1 MGMTMRFSSRCVGT
15 MRSFSTFRGLG
26 VPSYDL
32 VGRRSCASGFSR
44 ATHTLHYRSEALAR
58 GAIVAL
64 PAFDSAWFGR
74 TGPDRQV
81 VIVIVLAVIAIAALL
96 VAGSAFL
103 RGQRQ
108 RARFASDEH
117 FFTAPPL
124 PMARDE
130 LARLARESSS
140 HHAFTGLRIPRW
152 VQVGSLL
159 VALAVTWS
167 VAQRVGPNGGM
178 SAAKKGLRAGANS
191 SDLSEAS
198 PEDLDL
204 TPESGSTFGFE
215 VRDWVT
221 RRGGGCEGQL
231 VVTKA
236 EPNAWTL
243 TARVHDDEGQLIDTA
258 HTRVTALRVGDVV
271 EFNFP
276 RADCD
281 RIGAWDVR
289 GDRQQR

>member
-1 MGMTMRFSSRCVGT
+1 
-15 MRSFSTFRGLG
+15 MRSFSTFRARG
-26 VPSYDL
+26 VPSYDPI
-32 VGRRSCASGFSR
+32 GRRARASGSSR
-44 ATHTLHYRSEALAR
+44 ATLTLHNRSEALAR

-64 PAFDSAWFGR
+64 PSIDSAWFGR
-74 TGPDRQV
+74 TAPDRQV

-96 VAGSAFL
+96 VAGAAFL
-103 RGQRQ
+103 RDQRQ
-108 RARFASDEH
+108 RGRLSSDEL
-117 FFTAPPL
+117 FTTTPL

-130 LARLARESSS
+130 RASLARESPS
-140 HHAFTGLRIPRW
+140 HHAFAALRIPRW

-159 VALAVTWS
+159 VALGVTWS
-167 VAQRVGPNGGM
+167 VAQRVGPNAGK
-178 SAAKKGLRAGANS
+178 SAAKRGMRASANT
-191 SDLSEAS
+191 SDVSEAS
-198 PEDLDL
+198 PETLDP
-204 TPESGSTFGFE
+204 TPDSGPTFAFQA
-215 VRDWVT
+215 RDWVT

-231 VVTKA
+231 VVTRG

-258 HTRVTALRVGDVV
+258 HTRVSALRVGDIV

-289 GDRQQR
+289 GNRQPR